1 MRRVISI
8 LLILMQLLFFINY
21 FLNEGVMFF
30 NLYLWAF
37 TAIFGIMMGIRSWRN
52 GSYLYENHFLYKA
65 TYLILFIISILSMLF
80 IFFLLI
86 TRPYLL

>member
-21 FLNEGVMFF
+21 FLNDGLMFF

-37 TAIFGIMMGIRSWRN
+37 TAVFGIMLGVRSWRN
-52 GSYLYENHFLYKA
+52 GPYLYENLFLYKI
-65 TYLILFIISILSMLF
+65 TYLILSIISISSVLF
-80 IFFLLI
+80 ILYLLI

>member
-8 LLILMQLLFFINY
+8 LIILMQLLFFINY

-37 TAIFGIMMGIRSWRN
+37 TAIFGIMMGVRSWRN
-52 GSYLYENHFLYKA
+52 GPYLYENHFFYKA
-65 TYLILFIISILSMLF
+65 SYLILFIISILSVLF

>member
-52 GSYLYENHFLYKA
+52 GPYLYENHFLYTA
-65 TYLILFIISILSMLF
+65 TYLIVSLLSILSLLF
-80 IFFLLI
+80 IVFLFV

>member
-21 FLNEGVMFF
+21 FLNEGMMFF

-37 TAIFGIMMGIRSWRN
+37 IAVFGIMMGVRSWKN
-52 GSYLYENHFLYKA
+52 GPYLYENHFLYKA
-65 TYLILFIISILSMLF
+65 TYLILFIISILSVMF
-80 IFFLLI
+80 IFFLFI

>member
-30 NLYLWAF
+30 NLYVWAF

>member
-37 TAIFGIMMGIRSWRN
+37 TSVFGILMGIRSWKN
-52 GSYLYENHFLYKA
+52 GPYLYENQFLYK
-65 TYLILFIISILSMLF
+65 TTHLTLSTISILSLLF
-80 IFFLLI
+80 IFFLII
-86 TRPYLL
+86 TRPDLL

>member
-80 IFFLLI
+80 IFYLLI

>member
-21 FLNEGVMFF
+21 FFNEGVMFF

-37 TAIFGIMMGIRSWRN
+37 TAIFGVLMGFRSWRN
-52 GSYLYENHFLYKA
+52 GPYLYENHFFHKV
-65 TYLILFIISILSMLF
+65 THLILSIISILSLLF

>member
-21 FLNEGVMFF
+21 FLNEGMMFF

-37 TAIFGIMMGIRSWRN
+37 IAVFGIMMGVRSWKN
-52 GSYLYENHFLYKA
+52 GPYLYENHFLYKA
-65 TYLILFIISILSMLF
+65 TYSILFIISILSVMF
-80 IFFLLI
+80 IFFLFI

>member
-37 TAIFGIMMGIRSWRN
+37 TAIFGIMMGVRSWKN
-52 GSYLYENHFLYKA
+52 GPYLYENHFFYK
-65 TYLILFIISILSMLF
+65 TIYLILSIISILSVLF
-80 IFFLLI
+80 IFFMLL